1 VTAARAV
8 YLFALAH
15 ACHVPPP
22 VVDELTVA
30 DFGQLTL
37 GIDALNDPGED

>member
-1 VTAARAV
+1 MTAARAQ

-15 ACHVPPP
+15 TCHVPPP

-30 DFGQLTL
+30 DFGRLTL
-37 GIDALNDPGED
+37 GVNALQDGD